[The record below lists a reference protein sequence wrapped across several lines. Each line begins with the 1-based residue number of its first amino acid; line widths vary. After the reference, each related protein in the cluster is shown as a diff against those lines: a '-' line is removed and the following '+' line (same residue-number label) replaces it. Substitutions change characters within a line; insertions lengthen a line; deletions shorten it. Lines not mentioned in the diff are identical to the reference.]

1 MGLSSHCS
9 DYSLIG
15 ISSRLAGV
23 PAKRPFAMA
32 GVHFHLRAG
41 QLGSDGYQ

>member
-15 ISSRLAGV
+15 ITSRLAGMTT
-23 PAKRPFAMA
+23 KQPFAMA

-41 QLGSDGYQ
+41 PLGSDGYQ

>member
-15 ISSRLAGV
+15 ITNRLAELT
-23 PAKRPFAMA
+23 AKRPFAMA
-32 GVHFHLRAG
+32 GVLFHLRAG